1 MWCLDSETLP
11 NTSRT
16 SMNCTKTTSSSFAI
30 FHILLDRITHFVP
43 NISRTHQI
51 LAKSKTSMIDMQGN
65 DFKQQLE
72 ITAKLF
78 FVQVVEMG

>member
-1 MWCLDSETLP
+1 MHTFR
-11 NTSRT
+11 N
-16 SMNCTKTTSSSFAI
+16 FAI
-30 FHILLDRITHFVP
+30 FHILQDRITHFVP

>member
-1 MWCLDSETLP
+1 MYTF
-11 NTSRT
+11 R
-16 SMNCTKTTSSSFAI
+16 NCAI
-30 FHILLDRITHFVP
+30 FHILLDRLTHFVP
-43 NISRTHQI
+43 YISRNHQI

>member
-1 MWCLDSETLP
+1 MHTFR
-11 NTSRT
+11 N
-16 SMNCTKTTSSSFAI
+16 FAI
-30 FHILLDRITHFVP
+30 FHILLDRITRFVP
-43 NISRTHQI
+43 NISRTQQI

-78 FVQVVEMG
+78 FLKVVEMG